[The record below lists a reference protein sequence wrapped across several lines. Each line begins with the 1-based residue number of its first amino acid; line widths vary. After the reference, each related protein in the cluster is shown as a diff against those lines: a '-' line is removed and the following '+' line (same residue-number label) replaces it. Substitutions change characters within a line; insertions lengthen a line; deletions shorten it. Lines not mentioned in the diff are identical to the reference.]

1 MRAGRFLSDFERVS
15 QVSNDLQQLGRTT
28 GKVVVAL
35 SQLSRPEK
43 KKDGSTPPP
52 TLSSLRQSGQIEQ
65 DADIVLLLYK
75 EYQDFAYSR
84 RVLDVAK
91 NKDGVAGL
99 GLILN
104 FDGDKQRFSKA
115 SARPQATTRGQ
126 DGEKDVQYNMFRTVG
141 SAGPSPFDKEA
152 EA

>member
-1 MRAGRFLSDFERVS
+1 M
-15 QVSNDLQQLGRTT
+15 
-28 GKVVVAL
+28 
-35 SQLSRPEK
+35 
-43 KKDGSTPPP
+43 
-52 TLSSLRQSGQIEQ
+52 
-65 DADIVLLLYK
+65 LLLYK

-126 DGEKDVQYNMFRTVG
+126 DGEKDVKYNMFRTVG